1 MPILTGDVARYLTEL
16 RPERS
21 PVMREMEELAA
32 RDNVPIV
39 HWETGRLLAAL
50 CRTLDPVV
58 LEVGTAIGYST
69 LHMAEQLERGRVV
82 TLERDAARAQQAR
95 DFLSGVGV
103 ADRVEL
109 VEGDARETIVSVEGP
124 FDLLFVDATKTEY
137 REYIEL
143 AEPKLAPRAL
153 MVVDNLLMSG
163 DVAAPPGAQTTWPE
177 ESLAS
182 ARALNSELVGGEGWV
197 GCVLPVGDGIGVAAR
212 A

>member
-1 MPILTGDVARYLTEL
+1 MQGEGAIVKETAMTRDLPNPEAVFAQAVEIESPAARAAFLDQACCNDPEL
-16 RPERS
+16 RR
-21 PVMREMEELAA
+21 
-32 RDNVPIV
+32 
-39 HWETGRLLAAL
+39 
-50 CRTLDPVV
+50 
-58 LEVGTAIGYST
+58 EVGKLVIDHYRAG
-69 LHMAEQLERGRVV
+69 EFLERG
-82 TLERDAARAQQAR
+82 
-95 DFLSGVGV
+95 GV
-103 ADRVEL
+103 ADRVKI
-109 VEGDARETIVSVEGP
+109 VEGDARETIPTVGGP
-124 FDLLFVDATKTEY
+124 FDLLFVDATKAEY